1 MIESIKNR
9 IWDMLKE
16 KDVSLAMLY
25 DKEGNI
31 LWQRGRKIK
40 GKTIPEGEGFS
51 KSCIEKTLSSDI
63 PVKEEDVVISLS
75 SEHLPHS
82 ARVLYIKSLFIQPLA
97 PGYYLYIDSGSKE
110 AFTAGD
116 CEIFKLLG
124 QMLGEMII
132 RMRSTQENAGGISG
146 TSDAVKKIREQVI
159 KYALEE
165 EPVLLLGETG
175 VGKNHVAELIHRFS
189 GRQGKFV
196 VVNTP
201 SIPETLFES
210 ELFGHKKGAF
220 TGAGENK
227 NGLVQEADK
236 GTLFFDEIAEIPFS
250 FQAKLL
256 QLIDVKKY
264 RWLGDAR
271 ERYADLRIVAASNR
285 DLEEEVK
292 QNRFRKD
299 LFFRLN
305 VLPIE
310 IPPLRERKE
319 DIAVIVNEYQSLLKG
334 KTVTQGFWK
343 VLNRYDWPGNVR
355 ELINLL
361 KRAGIHLVNP
371 VIDREIETLLKRTK
385 VEDPVYPGF
394 NGEQFEKEIA
404 GGKNFWDSIW
414 KAFIN
419 REISRREVLSLL
431 GKYFRQNQ
439 RNLKAMARSLNIPEK
454 DYPRFISAL
463 HKYGVHPGKSEK
475 EF

>member
-51 KSCIEKTLSSDI
+51 KSCIEKTLSGDI
-63 PVKEEDVVISLS
+63 PIKEEDVVISLS

-97 PGYYLYIDSGSKE
+97 
-110 AFTAGD
+110 
-116 CEIFKLLG
+116 
-124 QMLGEMII
+124 
-132 RMRSTQENAGGISG
+132 
-146 TSDAVKKIREQVI
+146 
-159 KYALEE
+159 
-165 EPVLLLGETG
+165 
-175 VGKNHVAELIHRFS
+175 
-189 GRQGKFV
+189 
-196 VVNTP
+196 
-201 SIPETLFES
+201 
-210 ELFGHKKGAF
+210 
-220 TGAGENK
+220 
-227 NGLVQEADK
+227 QEADK
-236 GTLFFDEIAEIPFS
+236 GTLFFDEIAEIPLS
-250 FQAKLL
+250 FQARLL

-271 ERYADLRIVAASNR
+271 ERFADLRIVAASNR

-334 KTVTQGFWK
+334 KTVTQGFW
-343 VLNRYDWPGNVR
+343 
-355 ELINLL
+355 
-361 KRAGIHLVNP
+361 
-371 VIDREIETLLKRTK
+371 
-385 VEDPVYPGF
+385 
-394 NGEQFEKEIA
+394 
-404 GGKNFWDSIW
+404 
-414 KAFIN
+414 
-419 REISRREVLSLL
+419 EVLSLL
-431 GKYFRQNQ
+431 GKYYRQSHW
-439 RNLKAMARSLNIPEK
+439 NLKAMARSLNLPEK

-475 EF
+475 ELMISQRSAVQEKLWKIFNLEEVKEMLLLQ